1 MHRSVIFFLENSV
14 SFFILYLIALSLH
27 ELSKAK
33 GADMSFLKK
42 KNNASFVFFII
53 TLYAFLGFG
62 LGYIIWEYLL

>member
-1 MHRSVIFFLENSV
+1 M
-14 SFFILYLIALSLH
+14 
-27 ELSKAK
+27 SKAK